1 MDGVS
6 FIHTR
11 YNYGEDDFK
20 LTNNNPSG
28 GWRDFVR
35 LIWQTKPPLL
45 LMSIALAMS
54 IGSTLVG
61 LSIPLFTKNMVNSF
75 SLDSIDTI
83 HIIGLGAAF
92 IMQAIAG
99 GISVYLLNRSGQK
112 VVASLRDLLWKKHL
126 QLPIPF
132 YDRHQ
137 TGEMVSRIV
146 NDTGIL
152 KELITENLTSFVT
165 GLISIIGAIG
175 VLLYLDWRMT
185 LLIVLA
191 VPLSMLFLFPLGRK
205 MHQISK
211 GLQGETAQ
219 FTATLT
225 RVLSEIRLV
234 KTSNAEHVEYAN
246 GQRGITNLF
255 QFGVRE
261 GKVQAVVGPLMYFVI
276 MLLFVVIIGYGGLRV
291 SSGELTSGDLV
302 AFLLY
307 LFQII
312 MPITQISRFFTQ
324 FQKGMGATERI
335 IATLATE
342 EEDLQSGRPVA
353 DMGPQIKLEQVS
365 FAYPSGDQVL
375 KDVNIT
381 IEMGKVTAIVGPSGG
396 GKTTLFSMLERF
408 YEPQDGLIR
417 IGGEALTSLSLSSW
431 RSRIGYVSQESPL
444 IAGTIRDNIT
454 YGMEQAISDEQLA
467 EAARMAYA
475 DVFINEL
482 PNRFDT
488 EVGERGIKLSGGQR
502 QRIAIARALLRNPS
516 VLMLDEATS
525 SLDSLSEIMVQK
537 ALKNLMKGRTT
548 LVIAHR
554 LSTVVDAD
562 QIVFIE
568 KGKVTGN
575 GTHNHLY
582 ETHSMYREFA
592 DQQLRMQSPV

>member
-1 MDGVS
+1 M
-6 FIHTR
+6 
-11 YNYGEDDFK
+11 
-20 LTNNNPSG
+20 NNKNNKSTG

-61 LSIPLFTKNMVNSF
+61 LSIPLFTKNMVNNF
-75 SLDSIDTI
+75 SLDSIELV
-83 HIIGLGAAF
+83 HVLVLGAAF
-92 IMQAIAG
+92 ILQAIAG
-99 GISVYLLNRSGQK
+99 GVSVYLLNRSGQA

-126 QLPIPF
+126 RLPVSF
-132 YDRHQ
+132 YDQHQ
-137 TGEMVSRIV
+137 TGEMVSRVV

-165 GLISIIGAIG
+165 GLISIVGAIG

-205 MHQISK
+205 MYKISK
-211 GLQGETAQ
+211 GLQGETAVL
-219 FTATLT
+219 TSTLT

-234 KTSNAEHVEYAN
+234 KASNAEQVEYSN
-246 GQRGITNLF
+246 GQHGIQNLF
-255 QFGVRE
+255 QYGVRE

-335 IATLATE
+335 ITTLASDE
-342 EEDLQSGRPVA
+342 EVLDGGAALDHMDQPIQLEHVSFSYQSGEEA
-353 DMGPQIKLEQVS
+353 
-365 FAYPSGDQVL
+365 QVL
-375 KDVNIT
+375 KDISMT
-381 IEMGKVTAIVGPSGG
+381 IVPGKVTAVVGPSGG
-396 GKTTLFSMLERF
+396 GKTTLFSLLERF
-408 YEPQDGLIR
+408 YKPQGGHIHM
-417 IGGEALTSLSLSSW
+417 GGESIDSLSLASW
-431 RSRIGYVSQESPL
+431 RSKIGYVSQESPL

-454 YGMEQAISDEQLA
+454 YGMDKEISEEQLA
-467 EAARMAYA
+467 YAAKMAYA

-482 PNRFDT
+482 PNRYDT

-516 VLMLDEATS
+516 MLMLDEATS

-537 ALKNLMKGRTT
+537 ALTNLMQGRTT

-562 QIVFIE
+562 QIIFIE
-568 KGKVTGN
+568 KGRVTGK
-575 GTHNHLY
+575 GSHEHLY

-592 DQQLRMQSPV
+592 DQQLRMQPQA